1 MGLPSQVEECRQE
14 RTPFFCFA
22 ICFVQTPGNP
32 FGKIIGNTP
41 ILKKQSDEVLERG
54 FLSNIG
60 VVVFLDVH
68 ASFLG
73 TVLVEIR
80 KLLLRDDALVT

>member
-1 MGLPSQVEECRQE
+1 MGSPSQVEECRQE
-14 RTPFFCFA
+14 RTPFFAVRF
-22 ICFVQTPGNP
+22 ISYKLTPGKP

-60 VVVFLDVH
+60 VVVFLDEHV
-68 ASFLG
+68 SFLG
-73 TVLVEIR
+73 TVEISNV
-80 KLLLRDDALVT
+80 LLSPKERMT